1 MKTECPGKLE
11 IFSTW
16 LFTEYVCQPQSR
28 VKKQNKPALSF
39 PHDLPLKGWVLWGC
53 PYQVKWLTLVKDFL
67 CLRVNPHRHLNFCVF
82 HQELTPT
89 PIGTKAVFRCSLASS
104 TRNTRNGVV
113 HIRKGSQD
121 QDAQPHPGLWLWF
134 CLGTELLVTSQL
146 PCRRWTLSY
155 VLTGG
160 TGRKCVHSSHIW
172 SESSS
177 LTFLNVTCSLPAGQM
192 QTVQWRALRFRA
204 GCPIKLSGMMES
216 FRSALSNTVASGLM
230 RLLRIGLWLVWLRK
244 WIFTF
249 RLNGAYDLW
258 LVIGLRTSAGWQMQM
273 WEES

>member
-39 PHDLPLKGWVLWGC
+39 AHDLPLKGWVLWGC

-121 QDAQPHPGLWLWF
+121 QDAQPHPGLWLCDSAWAQS
-134 CLGTELLVTSQL
+134 CL
-146 PCRRWTLSY
+146 
-155 VLTGG
+155 
-160 TGRKCVHSSHIW
+160 
-172 SESSS
+172 
-177 LTFLNVTCSLPAGQM
+177 SLPSSPAVGGPCLMFLQVELGGNVS
-192 QTVQWRALRFRA
+192 TV
-204 GCPIKLSGMMES
+204 PTSDLSLPHWP
-216 FRSALSNTVASGLM
+216 FLM
-230 RLLRIGLWLVWLRK
+230 SPVPCLQVRCRQSSEGP
-244 WIFTF
+244 
-249 RLNGAYDLW
+249 
-258 LVIGLRTSAGWQMQM
+258 
-273 WEES
+273 